1 MDATEPDSVAMLLLP
16 IDTLSGSATESTSGH
31 PSPGIGLPEK
41 GLVSMFWS
49 QVLLDGL
56 AAGLLGGIVAAGVAV
71 YVSSREGRA
80 RYEERRL
87 AVATRIL
94 DSVDALASAVSRDDE
109 KSIFDSRLAL
119 LRWTRIEGLYGG
131 HRCHKDYVAWLRAH
145 LVRIAI
151 LVPAQ
156 PAGLVDFSYDDRET
170 TRNVLLAIEEAT
182 IRWMSMK
189 PGEWSPGDWGTD
201 RGLDE
206 ARAKV
211 DRTSRY
217 LPGSKNNDFDS
228 DELDLSGVPEVGA
241 TEVGSDKSPAD
252 ARSRVKPRKFRL
264 PTLRWNKQAARPNRQ
279 GTDDAGGLQIPT
291 EHDKDHGGIS
301 RDDQGG

>member
-1 MDATEPDSVAMLLLP
+1 M
-16 IDTLSGSATESTSGH
+16 
-31 PSPGIGLPEK
+31 
-41 GLVSMFWS
+41 
-49 QVLLDGL
+49 
-56 AAGLLGGIVAAGVAV
+56 
-71 YVSSREGRA
+71 SSREHPKHDQA
-80 RYEERRL
+80 E
-87 AVATRIL
+87 
-94 DSVDALASAVSRDDE
+94 ALAVSRDDE

-156 PAGLVDFSYDDRET
+156 PAGLLDF
-170 TRNVLLAIEEAT
+170 
-182 IRWMSMK
+182 
-189 PGEWSPGDWGTD
+189 
-201 RGLDE
+201 
-206 ARAKV
+206 
-211 DRTSRY
+211 
-217 LPGSKNNDFDS
+217 
-228 DELDLSGVPEVGA
+228 SGVPEVGA

>member
-1 MDATEPDSVAMLLLP
+1 MLLLP

-80 RYEERRL
+80 RY
-87 AVATRIL
+87 
-94 DSVDALASAVSRDDE
+94 
-109 KSIFDSRLAL
+109 
-119 LRWTRIEGLYGG
+119 EGLYGG

-228 DELDLSGVPEVGA
+228 NELDLSGVPEVGA